1 MQHRLNH
8 EGTRIR
14 HEGKW
19 PGYGAFLCLATLLMV
34 IALSVS
40 SCETRPSETE
50 LRIAVASNF
59 KAPASELVKRFQE
72 RTGRNVTITLGS
84 TGKLYAQIRNGA
96 PFAVFLAA
104 DAERPRLLE
113 QEIPAAKG
121 SRFTYAIGKLVLW
134 SPDPELVDNEGK
146 VLESDFGKLAL
157 ANPKLAPYGVAAEE
171 VLRKKGVWDK
181 VERRLVRG
189 ENIGQTFQFVS
200 TGNAEIGFVALSQAK
215 GKGGSLWEVPHELY
229 TPIEQQAVLLSGDEG
244 AREFLEFLKSEEARK
259 LIREFG
265 YGTQ

>member
-1 MQHRLNH
+1 M
-8 EGTRIR
+8 
-14 HEGKW
+14 
-19 PGYGAFLCLATLLMV
+19 GYGAVLCLAALLTAITLF
-34 IALSVS
+34 VS
-40 SCETRPSETE
+40 ACGTGSSGSE

-59 KAPASELVKRFQE
+59 KDPATELVKRFQE
-72 RTGRNVTITLGS
+72 RTGRNVTVTLGS

-104 DAERPRLLE
+104 DAERPKLLE
-113 QEIPAAKG
+113 KEVPAARG
-121 SRFTYAIGKLVLW
+121 SRFTYAVGKLVLW
-134 SPDPELVDNEGK
+134 SPDPELVDSEGE
-146 VLESDFGKLAL
+146 VLEDDFAKLAI

-200 TGNAEIGFVALSQAK
+200 TGNAELGFVALSQAR
-215 GKGGSLWEVPHELY
+215 GRAGSLWEVPKELY

-265 YGTQ
+265 YDTR